1 MRAKLALKNIYRSW
15 VRSLFIF
22 ILLAAV
28 TYSLFSN
35 VMEFVI
41 TKRETERVIELYDGV
56 GTLEKDDLYYY
67 SAEVQGTGEYI
78 YTDER
83 VSRDIF
89 TEYKDNLLAHMRYDR
104 IDTADIDKIEVLP
117 YVTYADRRYMTAG
130 VSEDYLRLDSDSRFF
145 YDFTSSYVIEATFD
159 GYYERNGSA
168 RLSDFKVL
176 CGPNAEVTY
185 AYQYFILYPV
195 PPAPVY
201 TNSEGETVKS
211 EEWMNGNCLVTDN
224 VEYTEEYMQNLVPGQ
239 RYVFIARSTT
249 IKPAADMSPMFYL
262 TDQFAYGWCD
272 GIWSLEGEGE
282 NYLETEKFAPL
293 KQYIELVETD
303 MHTFDVV
310 YTRDMDSIRYF
321 NDGTIGIVEGRGLN
335 GEDYANGSNV
345 CVVNHEVARVYG
357 LEIGDTI
364 TLDLGNKL
372 FEQYEGIG
380 AIAAVPDR
388 MSTDYTEAT
397 LEIVGIYKD
406 TRSARLR
413 QNDPCW
419 SYSLNTIFVPTHL
432 LNVSEEELQ
441 NHTFAPGEFSFVI
454 ENVYD
459 VELFEKECAG
469 QIESMGYRL
478 TLTDGNW
485 REIEEIYESSQ
496 RTALFKIFVLCLAV
510 FATTCFTVMLY
521 ILGRRRDFAIMRV
534 LGAAKP
540 KANRALTL
548 PLMVITCSAV
558 IVGMLT
564 AWIITVQNITFDDV
578 MTQTVGFIPDTSVP
592 LELVLVCVAAV
603 ILLAFVVAIS
613 MLGIIGRK
621 SPLELLQDRSQKK
634 AAKKS
639 RKKNVPAEEPAEVTL
654 GEWVSLEPVK
664 RDGKNRTAEFIR
676 RFVLRNIQ
684 RTKGKALMYV
694 LVSALLLNVSGQ
706 LAILQQVYAKAFE
719 ETEVV
724 SKYAGSLNIA
734 YVSQLQESGYVKDV
748 FYRAFRQVDM
758 DKVMTGICITN
769 DIDRYCEEEVNVT
782 FLEGYDKSI
791 MQTHEPI
798 LIMDAGAM
806 RRFGY
811 ELGDTVRLSTYGEY
825 DMRRLNMT
833 SYYRYSNSKA
843 SGMTDDEVY
852 PYIAQE
858 LEKWYQTYSDE
869 FLIVGCTDSAGLN
882 IYTPGI
888 KTLNVAYGLLVVM
901 DMTEATLIDNNLVKE
916 YREYGE
922 ELADANRTYEV
933 AFIMDSA
940 EVEHIAN
947 NISVLEL
954 LYPVAVIAMLV
965 IGIFM
970 TSLIIVQTS
979 KDIAIMRVLGTSKRR
994 TRVIIILE
1002 RMLLCFA
1009 GMVLAAIIMFAMRG
1023 VTAAV
1028 ARKIVFILTAYFA
1041 AVIAAS
1047 AIASMA
1053 ATRKNVLELL
1063 QTKE

>member
-1 MRAKLALKNIYRSW
+1 MRTKLALKNIYRSW

-41 TKRETERVIELYDGV
+41 TKRETERVIELYDGL

-67 SAEVQGTGEYI
+67 SAAVQGTGEYI

-83 VSRDIF
+83 VSSEIF
-89 TEYKDNLLAHMRYDR
+89 TEYKDNLFGHMRYDR
-104 IDTADIDKIEVLP
+104 LDTADLDKIETLP
-117 YVTYADRRYMTAG
+117 YITYTDRRYMTAG
-130 VSEDYLRLDSDSRFF
+130 VSEEYLRLDSDSRFF
-145 YDFTSSYVIEATFD
+145 YDFTSCYVIEATFD

-168 RLSDFKVL
+168 RLSDFKVI
-176 CGPNAEVTY
+176 CGPNAAVTS

-195 PPAPVY
+195 PPAPRFK
-201 TNSEGETVKS
+201 NADGEM
-211 EEWMNGNCLVTDN
+211 EEPKQWTNGNCLVTDN
-224 VEYTEEYMQNLVPGQ
+224 VEYTGEYMQNLVPGQ
-239 RYVFIARSTT
+239 RYVFVARSTN
-249 IKPAADMSPMFYL
+249 IKPAADMSPLFFL
-262 TDQFAYGWCD
+262 TDQFTYGWCD
-272 GIWSLEGEGE
+272 GIWSLEGESE
-282 NYLETEKFAPL
+282 NYLDTEKFAPL
-293 KQYIELVETD
+293 RQYIELVETD

-321 NDGTIGIVEGRGLN
+321 NDGTIGMVEGRSLN
-335 GEDYANGSNV
+335 SDDYINGANV
-345 CVVNHEVARVYG
+345 CVINHEVARVYG

-364 TLDLGNKL
+364 TLKLGNKL

-380 AIAAVPDR
+380 AIAAVPER
-388 MSTDYTEAT
+388 LSTDYTEAT

-413 QNDPCW
+413 QEDPCW
-419 SYSLNTIFVPTHL
+419 SYSINTVFVPTRL

-441 NHTFAPGEFSFVI
+441 NHTFAPGEFSFII

-459 VELFEKECAG
+459 VELFEKACSW
-469 QIESMGYRL
+469 QIENMGYRL

-485 REIEEIYESSQ
+485 RELEEIYESSQ
-496 RTALFKIFVLCLAV
+496 RTAMFKIMVLCLAV

-558 IVGMLT
+558 LAGMIT
-564 AWIITVQNITFDDV
+564 AWIITVQNITFDDA
-578 MTQTVGFIPDTSVP
+578 MTQTVGFVPDTSVP
-592 LELVLVCVAAV
+592 LWLVTVCVVAV
-603 ILLAFVVAIS
+603 ILLAFVIAVS

-621 SPLELLQDRSQKK
+621 SPLELMQDRSQRK

-639 RKKNVPAEEPAEVTL
+639 RKKTEPAQEPAEVTL

-664 RDGKNRTAEFIR
+664 RDGKKRTAEFIR
-676 RFVLRNIQ
+676 RVVLRNIQ
-684 RTKGKALMYV
+684 RTKGKAVMYV
-694 LVSALLLNVSGQ
+694 LVSALLLNVAGQ

-734 YVSQLQESGYVKDV
+734 YVSQLQESGYVENV
-748 FYRAFRQVDM
+748 FYRAVRQVDV
-758 DKVMTGICITN
+758 DKVMAGICITN
-769 DIDRYCEEEVNVT
+769 DIDRFCEEEVNVT
-782 FLEGYDKSI
+782 FLDGYDKSI

-798 LIMDAGAM
+798 LIMDAGIM
-806 RRFGY
+806 QMYGY
-811 ELGDTVRLSTYGEY
+811 KLGDTVRLSNFGEY
-825 DMRRLNMT
+825 DIMRFNLT
-833 SYYRYSNSKA
+833 SHYRYSNSKA
-843 SGMTDDEVY
+843 SGMTDDDVY
-852 PYIAQE
+852 PYIAQD
-858 LEKWYQTYSDE
+858 LEKWYKGYSTE
-869 FLIVGCTDSAGLN
+869 FLIVGCADREGLN

-888 KTLNVAYGLLVVM
+888 KTFNVAYGLLVIM

-933 AFIMDSA
+933 AFIMDST

-947 NISVLEL
+947 NIAVLEL

-965 IGIFM
+965 IGVFM

-994 TRVIIILE
+994 TRAIIVLE
-1002 RMLLCFA
+1002 RVLLCLA
-1009 GMVLAAIIMFAMRG
+1009 GMILAAVIMFAMRG
-1023 VTAAV
+1023 ITVAV
-1028 ARKIVFILTAYFA
+1028 ARKIVFILAAYFA
-1041 AVIAAS
+1041 AVLAAS
-1047 AIASMA
+1047 VVASMA